1 MNSPK
6 FIEWLIND
14 CRSEKSDLE
23 PILTKEAI
31 ELLAERLVTP
41 LQITYYLTRV
51 LEKGCQIGEKQISHE
66 TVKTV
71 LSPDLDS
78 LEPSLARHGYNVP
91 ILCEYLGATR
101 NEVRAYLRG
110 QLVSN
115 RL

>member
-1 MNSPK
+1 MTISTHPK
-6 FIEWLIND
+6 KIE
-14 CRSEKSDLE
+14 E
-23 PILTKEAI
+23 ILTRGVEQVYPSKEF
-31 ELLAERLVTP
+31 
-41 LQITYYLTRV
+41 

-115 RL
+115 RLEEFNKEIHKLGVVV